1 EFYFAQDTHQQYL
14 HKSPGGHDCHV
25 RSGVAC
31 SVGPHATGARRRDG
45 SRGRAPVDDLASD
58 QIRVGS
64 DDVDVLRLQAL
75 LALRDLEG
83 DLLVLLERAVA
94 RAVDGREVGEDV
106 SRAVVGGTE
115 AHALVGV
122 EPLDGTGS
130 HDGVLLSCID
140 PPLVGGPGDAAE
152 SELCFPAVPHRPHED
167 GGLQKYNVQVQL
179 LTRTLHGPPG
189 FVIPTGV
196 WGARRRPG
204 AGQEAPRTTSAS
216 TRAWVCSRSVAA

>member
-1 EFYFAQDTHQQYL
+1 
-14 HKSPGGHDCHV
+14 
-25 RSGVAC
+25 
-31 SVGPHATGARRRDG
+31 
-45 SRGRAPVDDLASD
+45 VD
-58 QIRVGS
+58 
-64 DDVDVLRLQAL
+64 RLY
-75 LALRDLEG
+75 G
-83 DLLVLLERAVA
+83 ICI
-94 RAVDGREVGEDV
+94 
-106 SRAVVGGTE
+106 
-115 AHALVGV
+115 
-122 EPLDGTGS
+122 
-130 HDGVLLSCID
+130 HDGFLLSLIV

-216 TRAWVCSRSVAA
+216 TRAWLCSVSLAA